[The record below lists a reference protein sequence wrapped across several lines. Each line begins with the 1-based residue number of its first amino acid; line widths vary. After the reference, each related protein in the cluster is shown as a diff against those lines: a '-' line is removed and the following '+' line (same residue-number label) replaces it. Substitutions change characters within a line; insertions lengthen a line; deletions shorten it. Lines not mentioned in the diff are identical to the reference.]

1 MPIPVNGASLEDSAR
16 RRIGHFLPRSELLT
30 RVSVA
35 NVLALAAECVLRR
48 TRRRN
53 LACCRTSRPGPFRS
67 TRSGVP
73 LSFRDLPGSRRGLFS
88 LGTALAFWSGFKLI
102 HRGNGTPFPL
112 DPTRRLV
119 TSGPYRVVRN
129 PQGIALMLL
138 TCGEAL
144 VLDAPLLWLLPLL
157 AGLFLIGVAEPF
169 EDWEMQRRFGRRY
182 ARYCSRVRR
191 WLPRYF
197 ARSHH
202 HRVA

>member
-1 MPIPVNGASLEDSAR
+1 MYWLWLRSVFYAALVGGIWLVVIPLVLVHCDPHGPAVRL
-16 RRIGHFLPRSELLT
+16 RSVICL
-30 RVSVA
+30 
-35 NVLALAAECVLRR
+35 
-48 TRRRN
+48 
-53 LACCRTSRPGPFRS
+53 
-67 TRSGVP
+67 GVCAGT
-73 LSFRDLPGSRRGLFS
+73 LS

-144 VLDAPLLWLLPLL
+144 VVDAPVLWLLPLL

-182 ARYCSRVRR
+182 ARYRSRVRR

-197 ARSHH
+197 AGPTIIASCN
-202 HRVA
+202 RVGHFRELTIPSVG